1 MSTNSDPDG
10 MPSPD
15 VRPDVLRAVGHTPLV
30 RLNRVGS
37 EHPVEILVKCEFMNP
52 GGSIKDRIAFAM
64 IDEAERTGRIKP
76 GDTLIEATSGNTGIG
91 LAMAAAVRGYKLV
104 ICLPQ
109 KMSAEKQRTMEAL
122 GATIVRTR
130 TEAAHD
136 DADSNFSIAAR
147 MQREL
152 PNAHIL
158 DQWTNPANI
167 RAHYEGTAGEI
178 VAQTGGA
185 FTHFVAGAGTGGTL
199 TGCARR
205 FLDERLAVEVIGADP
220 IGSILGGGEAGP
232 TYQVEGIGY
241 DFIPQTLDR
250 SLVSRWIKTDDRT
263 AFTLARRMMRE
274 EGLLVGGS
282 SGSAMQAALAVAASA
297 AAGSRIVVI
306 LGDGIRNYMSK
317 MMDDAWMRDH
327 GFLDEA

>member
-1 MSTNSDPDG
+1 MTSTPDPDR
-10 MPSPD
+10 MIL
-15 VRPDVLRAVGHTPLV
+15 PDVLQAVGHTPLV
-30 RLNRVGS
+30 RLRHVGK
-37 EHPVEILVKCEFMNP
+37 EHPVEILAKCEFVNP

-64 IDEAERTGRIKP
+64 IDEAEKSGRIKP

-91 LAMAAAVRGYKLV
+91 LAMAAAVRGYSLV
-104 ICLPQ
+104 ICMPQ

-136 DADSNFSIAAR
+136 DADSNFSIAEKMR
-147 MQREL
+147 REL

-167 RAHYEGTAGEI
+167 SAHYDGTAQEI
-178 VAQTGGA
+178 IEQTGGE

-199 TGCARR
+199 TGCGRR
-205 FLDERLAVEVIGADP
+205 FRDEGLTVEMIGADP

-250 SLVSRWIKTDDRT
+250 SLVSRWIKTDDKT
-263 AFTLARRMMRE
+263 SFTLARRLMRE

-282 SGSAMQAALAVAASA
+282 SGSAMQAALEIAQDSP
-297 AAGSRIVVI
+297 AGSRIVVI

-317 MMDDAWMRDH
+317 MMDDEWMREH
-327 GFLDEA
+327 GFLDDPA

>member
-1 MSTNSDPDG
+1 MTVPPDPD
-10 MPSPD
+10 
-15 VRPDVLRAVGHTPLV
+15 RNILPDVLQAVGHTPLV
-30 RLNRVGS
+30 RLRHVGA
-37 EHPVEILVKCEFMNP
+37 EYPVEILAKCEFINP
-52 GGSIKDRIAFAM
+52 GGSIKDRIAFSM
-64 IDEAERTGRIKP
+64 IDEAERSGRIRP

-104 ICLPQ
+104 ICMPQ

-136 DADSNFSIAAR
+136 DADSNFAIAAK

-158 DQWTNPANI
+158 DQWTNHANI
-167 RAHYEGTAGEI
+167 SAHYDGTASEI
-178 VAQTGGA
+178 IEQTGGQ
-185 FTHFVAGAGTGGTL
+185 FTHFVSGAGTGGTL
-199 TGCARR
+199 TGCGRR
-205 FLDERLAVEVIGADP
+205 FRDEGLVVEMIGADP

-250 SLVSRWIKTDDRT
+250 SLVSRWIKTDDKS
-263 AFTLARRMMRE
+263 AFTLARRLIRE

-282 SGSAMQAALAVAASA
+282 SGSAMQATLEIARDAP
-297 AAGSRIVVI
+297 AGSRIVVI
-306 LGDGIRNYMSK
+306 LADGIRNYMSK
-317 MMDDAWMRDH
+317 MLDDDWMREH
-327 GFLDEA
+327 RFLDAS

>member
-1 MSTNSDPDG
+1 MTSTPDPDR
-10 MPSPD
+10 MIL
-15 VRPDVLRAVGHTPLV
+15 PDVLQAVGHTPLI
-30 RLNRVGS
+30 RLRHVGK
-37 EHPVEILVKCEFMNP
+37 EHPVEILAKCEFVNP

-64 IDEAERTGRIKP
+64 IDEAEKGGRIKP

-91 LAMAAAVRGYKLV
+91 LAMAAAVRGYRLV
-104 ICLPQ
+104 ICMPQ

-136 DADSNFSIAAR
+136 DPDSNFSIAEKMR
-147 MQREL
+147 REL

-167 RAHYEGTAGEI
+167 SAHYDGTAHEI
-178 VAQTGGA
+178 IEQTGGE

-199 TGCARR
+199 TGCGRR
-205 FLDERLAVEVIGADP
+205 FRDEGLTVEMIGADP

-250 SLVSRWIKTDDRT
+250 SLVSRWVKTDDKT
-263 AFTLARRMMRE
+263 SFTLARRLMRE

-282 SGSAMQAALAVAASA
+282 SGSAMQAALEIAQDAP
-297 AAGSRIVVI
+297 AGSRIVVI

-317 MMDDAWMRDH
+317 MMDDEWMREH
-327 GFLDEA
+327 GFLDDPA